1 MQVVVGGTPPTAESA
16 TGIQAKIFNGLKMKG
31 AAVSATKKSKGMH
44 LGFSFSWGADLK
56 SIGKLPVLKRT
67 SPKTVFRRYSY
78 TI

>member
-1 MQVVVGGTPPTAESA
+1 MMVGGTPPTAAESA
-16 TGIQAKIFNGLKMKG
+16 TGIQAKIFNGLQINVRRGGFSNKQP
-31 AAVSATKKSKGMH
+31 KGMH

-78 TI
+78 TT